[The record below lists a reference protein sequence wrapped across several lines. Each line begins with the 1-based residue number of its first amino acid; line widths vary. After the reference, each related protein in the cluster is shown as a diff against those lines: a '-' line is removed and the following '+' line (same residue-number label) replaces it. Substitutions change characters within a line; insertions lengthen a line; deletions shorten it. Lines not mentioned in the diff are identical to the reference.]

1 MKIQFGKPL
10 INSKEINSVKRILSG
25 SILVHGP
32 KTQEFEKNFSYFTGS
47 KYSISLSSCTAGLH
61 LGCLAMGLKKG
72 DEVIVSSQTHV
83 ATAHA
88 IEITGAK
95 PIFIDSLLPNG
106 NIDCNQI
113 EKKINS
119 KTKGILIVHYM
130 GIPVQIDKILKIKK
144 KYNLFLIEDCALALG
159 SKYKKKHVGLF
170 GDLGV
175 FSFYPVKHITTIEG
189 GMLITN
195 NKTIAKKILKLK
207 SFGYSRSFEQRKIPG
222 LYDVDH
228 IGINYRMNEISS
240 VIGIEQLKKFK
251 KFTRK
256 RLKNFIYYQKNF
268 KNFDKYFYIIKDTN
282 KDKYS
287 NYYCLNIVLKREYTK
302 FRQKILTKLKSKSIG
317 FSIYY
322 PGPVPLFNYYKKKY
336 KLKSS
341 SFPNSKY
348 LSDSIIS
355 LPIAPHIDIRHIKY
369 ITNSLKKILNEIDK

>member
-10 INSKEINSVKRILSG
+10 INTKEINSVKRILSG

-95 PIFIDSLLPNG
+95 PIFIDSQLPNG

-130 GIPVQIDKILKIKK
+130 GISVQIDKILKIKK

-195 NKTIAKKILKLK
+195 NKTIAKKVLKLK

-228 IGINYRMNEISS
+228 VGINYRMNEISS
-240 VIGIEQLKKFK
+240 AIGIEQLKKFK

-256 RLKNFIYYQKNF
+256 RLKNFIFYQKNF
-268 KNFDKYFYIIKDTN
+268 KKFDKYFYVIKDTN
-282 KDKYS
+282 KDKFS
-287 NYYCLNIVLKREYTK
+287 NYYCLNIVLKRKYTK
-302 FRQKILTKLKSKSIG
+302 FRQKILKKLKSKSIG

-341 SFPNSKY
+341 YFPNSKY

-369 ITNSLKKILNEIDK
+369 ITVSLKKILNEIDK

>member
-113 EKKINS
+113 EKKITS

-159 SKYKKKHVGLF
+159 SKYKKTCRLF

-175 FSFYPVKHITTIEG
+175 FSFYPV
-189 GMLITN
+189 N
-195 NKTIAKKILKLK
+195 IL
-207 SFGYSRSFEQRKIPG
+207 
-222 LYDVDH
+222 
-228 IGINYRMNEISS
+228 
-240 VIGIEQLKKFK
+240 QL
-251 KFTRK
+251 
-256 RLKNFIYYQKNF
+256 
-268 KNFDKYFYIIKDTN
+268 
-282 KDKYS
+282 
-287 NYYCLNIVLKREYTK
+287 
-302 FRQKILTKLKSKSIG
+302 
-317 FSIYY
+317 
-322 PGPVPLFNYYKKKY
+322 
-336 KLKSS
+336 
-341 SFPNSKY
+341 
-348 LSDSIIS
+348 
-355 LPIAPHIDIRHIKY
+355 
-369 ITNSLKKILNEIDK
+369 

>member
-113 EKKINS
+113 EKKITS

-159 SKYKKKHVGLF
+159 SRYKKKHVGLF

>member
-1 MKIQFGKPL
+1 MKIPFGKPL
-10 INSKEINSVKRILSG
+10 IDHRELNSVRDVLKG
-25 SILVHGP
+25 SILVHGS
-32 KTQEFEKNFSYFTGS
+32 KTKQFEENFSKFVNS
-47 KYSISLSSCTAGLH
+47 KYSVSLSSCTAGLH
-61 LGCLAMGLKKG
+61 LGCLALGLKKG
-72 DEVIVSSQTHV
+72 DEVIVSSFTHV
-83 ATAHA
+83 ASAHA

-95 PIFIDSLLPNG
+95 PVFVDSLFLDG
-106 NIDCNQI
+106 NIDCEKI
-113 EKKINS
+113 ESKINS
-119 KTKGILIVHYM
+119 NTKGILLVHYS
-130 GIPVQIDKILKIKK
+130 GIPVDLNKILKLKK
-144 KYNLFLIEDCALALG
+144 KYKLFVIEDCALALG
-159 SKYKKKHVGLF
+159 SKYKKKHVGLL

-240 VIGIEQLKKFK
+240 AIGIEQLKKFK

-302 FRQKILTKLKSKSIG
+302 FRNKILTKLKSKSIG

-336 KLKSS
+336 RLKSS

>member
-113 EKKINS
+113 EKKITS

-144 KYNLFLIEDCALALG
+144 KYNLFLIEDCALALV
-159 SKYKKKHVGLF
+159 SRYKKKHVVLF

-195 NKTIAKKILKLK
+195 NKTIAKKVLKLK

-228 IGINYRMNEISS
+228 VGINYRMNEISS
-240 VIGIEQLKKFK
+240 AIGIEQLKKFK
-251 KFTRK
+251 KFTTK
-256 RLKNFIYYQKNF
+256 RQKNFIFYQKNF
-268 KNFDKYFYIIKDTN
+268 KKFDKYFYVIKYTN
-282 KDKYS
+282 KDKFS
-287 NYYCLNIVLKREYTK
+287 NYY
-302 FRQKILTKLKSKSIG
+302 
-317 FSIYY
+317 
-322 PGPVPLFNYYKKKY
+322 
-336 KLKSS
+336 
-341 SFPNSKY
+341 
-348 LSDSIIS
+348 
-355 LPIAPHIDIRHIKY
+355 
-369 ITNSLKKILNEIDK
+369 